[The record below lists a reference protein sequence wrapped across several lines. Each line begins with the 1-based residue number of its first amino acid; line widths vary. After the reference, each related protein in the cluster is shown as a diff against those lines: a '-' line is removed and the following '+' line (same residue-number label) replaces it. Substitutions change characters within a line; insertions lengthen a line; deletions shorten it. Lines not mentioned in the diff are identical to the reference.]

1 MTGHDDRTAANGNA
15 DRHARA
21 SHRHRV
27 RDGRRAGAACG
38 CVRSGVRRSAPSFR
52 VRFRSST
59 EPLMRQQGQA
69 CDVEHTRWVMRFARI
84 KMNGGGLFGHINA
97 PINPQRALEKI
108 RHSVEAPPQL
118 VLSVPSPLD
127 LHAHSTCSPSLG
139 GQRPPRRHPRVA
151 RILAVSSPCLPPTRQ
166 PRAAAPHGTPRV
178 SRRGAARNT
187 RGICEGQTGVGR
199 RAAR

>member
-1 MTGHDDRTAANGNA
+1 MTTGPPPTATRIATP
-15 DRHARA
+15 
-21 SHRHRV
+21 
-27 RDGRRAGAACG
+27 
-38 CVRSGVRRSAPSFR
+38 VRRTGIVYAMAVARVPRAAASGPVRLRAVASA
-52 VRFRSST
+52 FRSST

-108 RHSVEAPPQL
+108 RPSVEAPPQL

-187 RGICEGQTGVGR
+187 RGMCEGQTGVGR

>member
-1 MTGHDDRTAANGNA
+1 MTTGPPPTRIATPVRRTGIVAMAVA
-15 DRHARA
+15 
-21 SHRHRV
+21 
-27 RDGRRAGAACG
+27 
-38 CVRSGVRRSAPSFR
+38 GVRGPAGPVRAVCPSPR
-52 VRFRSST
+52 RPSG
-59 EPLMRQQGQA
+59 PQPNAHAMRQQGQA

-97 PINPQRALEKI
+97 QINPQRALEKI
-108 RHSVEAPPQL
+108 RPSVEAPPQL